1 MNTLRRATA
10 PALLQAQDI
19 RLGYPRPGEARQIV
33 LQEFSLDLQPGEV
46 IAILGPSGVG
56 KSSLLRVLAG
66 LQKADHGQ
74 VRFKGEPLNGPHP
87 RSSFVFQDPSL
98 LPWLTLEENV
108 GFGLDFKHQPELGKA
123 ERQARIR
130 AAIDEVGLQGAG
142 SRYPAELSGGMAQ
155 RTALARSLARQ
166 PEILLLDEPFSAL
179 DEITRGDMQALLQKI
194 TADHGT
200 AAVLVTHD
208 IDEAM
213 ILADRIVLIG
223 GSPGRT
229 IGEWAMSQPHPR
241 DLLTPEL
248 TGIRLEIMKLLREHR
263 RAHAPRDG
271 TYSTEPSKIRAA
283 A

>member
-1 MNTLRRATA
+1 MTSNAILEAD
-10 PALLQAQDI
+10 DI
-19 RLGYPRPGEARQIV
+19 RLGYRRSGATPHIV
-33 LQEFSLDLQPGEV
+33 LQDFSLRLRPGEV

-66 LQKADHGQ
+66 LQDTDQGC
-74 VRFKGEPLNGPHP
+74 VRLKGEPLNGPHP

-108 GFGLDFKHQPELGKA
+108 GFGLDFKHQPDIGKT
-123 ERQARIR
+123 EKSARVR
-130 AAIDEVGLQGAG
+130 AAIEEVGLHGANA
-142 SRYPAELSGGMAQ
+142 RYPAELSGGMAQ
-155 RTALARSLARQ
+155 RAALARSLARQ

-179 DEITRGDMQALLQKI
+179 DEITRGDMQRLLQTI
-194 TADHGT
+194 IARHGT

-213 ILADRIVLIG
+213 ILADRVVLIG

-229 IGEWAMSQPHPR
+229 IGEWALTAEHPR
-241 DLLTPEL
+241 DPLSTEL
-248 TGIRLEIMKLLREHR
+248 TELRLAIMRLLRNHR
-263 RAHAPRDG
+263 RTAGFGDAHAN
-271 TYSTEPSKIRAA
+271 TETSTQTVDAA